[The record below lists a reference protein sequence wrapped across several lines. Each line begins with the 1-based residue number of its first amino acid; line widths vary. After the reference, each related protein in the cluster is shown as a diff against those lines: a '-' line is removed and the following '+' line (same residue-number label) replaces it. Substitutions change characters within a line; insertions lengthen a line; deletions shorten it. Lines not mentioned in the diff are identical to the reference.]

1 MQEVIEKKKEKL
13 KHKIAIKPV
22 FKPKPKEGI
31 KEQRE
36 IPVEIK
42 TEKFEGQQKVKAGF
56 VPPAIVR
63 HVVEGRKTNFPLFG
77 HKKATK
83 ISASEEKIKS
93 TAMEIKVK
101 REVKEHLKGSV
112 EEVVSEPQEL
122 KTLSNEIKEF
132 VGIVVKTEFDSSIS
146 TIEPSER
153 IKPKVPEIKPANF
166 TPSTPK
172 AGFDTSLPDIIIE
185 ERVVTIPEL
194 SIAKLPEV
202 ITRTNFDE
210 EVLSKVDSVIT
221 GSGIDATE
229 ATGAEHEISMGDF
242 DEIKK
247 DEETWIT
254 SGSTGLPSDVQLFYI
269 HGKKGSG
276 FEVFKGLLA
285 LELIDRGRKPKLQL
299 ILSPKKQEEKLE
311 DISDDK
317 CDYYKLVW
325 IENCPIEFL
334 RNKPKIVEEVMKA
347 LKKGILK
354 YIVFTNQ
361 EEILT
366 INIDEFRKVF
376 LKYGD
381 FSIIT
386 LAQDAVSNKGLIEI
400 GKTFAKILQI
410 NRKDVKV
417 EEIINSDL
425 FDIPPKEAIDPLWN
439 KMEGKKNSALETLR
453 DKYENKPEIRDYLQP
468 SSKLENE
475 SDEHFVMKQLV
486 VKEILERGK
495 KKWEIEELDGR
506 DYQTEWGEK
515 EARYEDYPEK
525 IEIEKLKFRIDKNG
539 NRIPVKRP
547 DVTVRTEREE
557 SIWIEVETCKNL
569 DDPLKAVKDKL
580 RVLTEVEETE
590 RPDEIW
596 VVFPYRK
603 YFLYGAKQFEKRIR
617 SYFNQFRKSNSI
629 EEFKPRIFFTD
640 LYEEKLVEL
649 KKKKD
654 KK

>member
-1 MQEVIEKKKEKL
+1 MQEAIERRKGKL

-22 FKPKPKEGI
+22 FKSRSKEGI
-31 KEQRE
+31 KERKE
-36 IPVEIK
+36 IPVEVKI
-42 TEKFEGQQKVKAGF
+42 EKFEGQQKAKTGF
-56 VPPAIVR
+56 VPPAIVG
-63 HVVEGRKTNFPLFG
+63 HEVESGKTNLPLFG
-77 HKKATK
+77 PKQATK

-101 REVKEHLKGSV
+101 RAVKEHLKGSV
-112 EEVVSEPQEL
+112 EELLPVPQKLKVLPSGRKEPE
-122 KTLSNEIKEF
+122 E
-132 VGIVVKTEFDSSIS
+132 VVVKTDFDSSVS
-146 TIEPSER
+146 TIEHSDW

-166 TPSTPK
+166 TPSISKT
-172 AGFDTSLPDIIIE
+172 GFDTPLPKITIE
-185 ERVVTIPEL
+185 ERVVTIPEI
-194 SIAKLPEV
+194 SIAEVPEV
-202 ITRTNFDE
+202 ISRTNFDE

-221 GSGIDATE
+221 GGGIDVTE
-229 ATGAEHEISMGDF
+229 ATGVEHEISLGDF

-254 SGSTGLPSDVQLFYI
+254 SGSTGLPSDAHLFYI
-269 HGKKGSG
+269 HGKKESG
-276 FEVFKGLLA
+276 FDVFKGLLA
-285 LELIDRGRKPKLQL
+285 LELSDRGRKPKLQL
-299 ILSPKKQEEKLE
+299 ILSPKEEEKFV

-317 CDYYKLVW
+317 CDYYKMVW
-325 IENCPIEFL
+325 IENCPSEL
-334 RNKPKIVEEVMKA
+334 LGKKPKIVEEVTKA
-347 LKKGILK
+347 LKKEILK
-354 YIVFTNQ
+354 YIVFAKSEDN
-361 EEILT
+361 LP
-366 INIDEFRKVF
+366 NFDELEKAFT
-376 LKYGD
+376 KYGD
-381 FSIIT
+381 FSVIILT
-386 LAQDAVSNKGLIEI
+386 QDTISDKELIEI

-410 NRKDVKV
+410 NREDVKV
-417 EEIINSDL
+417 EKLINSDL
-425 FDIPPKEAIDPLWN
+425 FDIPPEEAIDPLWN
-439 KMEGKKNSALETLR
+439 KMEGKKDSALETLR

-486 VKEILERGK
+486 VKEILDRGE

-506 DYQTEWGEK
+506 DYQTEWREE

-525 IEIEKLKFRIDKNG
+525 IEIEKLKFRIDENG

-547 DVTVRTEREE
+547 DVTVRTEKGR

-590 RPDEIW
+590 RPNEIW

-603 YFLYGAKQFEKRIR
+603 YPLYGAKQFEKRIR
-617 SYFNQFRKSNSI
+617 SYFNQFRKNNSI

-649 KKKKD
+649 KKKNE
-654 KK
+654 

>member
-1 MQEVIEKKKEKL
+1 MLEAIERRKEKL

-22 FKPKPKEGI
+22 FKPRSKEGI
-31 KEQRE
+31 KERKE
-36 IPVEIK
+36 IPVEVKI
-42 TEKFEGQQKVKAGF
+42 EKFEGQQKAKAGF
-56 VPPAIVR
+56 VPPAIVG
-63 HVVEGRKTNFPLFG
+63 HEVESGKTKLPLFG
-77 HKKATK
+77 PKQATK

-101 REVKEHLKGSV
+101 RAVKEHLKGSV
-112 EEVVSEPQEL
+112 EELLPRPQKLKVLSSGRKEPE
-122 KTLSNEIKEF
+122 E
-132 VGIVVKTEFDSSIS
+132 VVVKTDFDSSVS
-146 TIEPSER
+146 TIEPSDW

-166 TPSTPK
+166 TPSISKT
-172 AGFDTSLPDIIIE
+172 GFDTPLPKITIE
-185 ERVVTIPEL
+185 ERVVTIPEIF
-194 SIAKLPEV
+194 IAEVPEV

-221 GSGIDATE
+221 GGGIDATE
-229 ATGAEHEISMGDF
+229 ATGAEHEISLGDF

-254 SGSTGLPSDVQLFYI
+254 SGSMGLPSDAQLFYI
-269 HGKKGSG
+269 HGKKGLG

-285 LELIDRGRKPKLQL
+285 LELRDRGRKTKLQL
-299 ILSPKKQEEKLE
+299 ISSPKKQEEKLE

-325 IENCPIEFL
+325 IENCLIEFL
-334 RNKPKIVEEVMKA
+334 ISKPKIVEEVTKA
-347 LKKGILK
+347 LKKSILK
-354 YIVFTNQ
+354 YIVFANQ

-376 LKYGD
+376 LRYGD

-425 FDIPPKEAIDPLWN
+425 FDIPPEEAIDPLWN
-439 KMEGKKNSALETLR
+439 KMEGKRNSALETLR

-486 VKEILERGK
+486 VKEILDREK

-506 DYQTEWGEK
+506 DYQTEWGEE

-525 IEIEKLKFRIDKNG
+525 IEIEKLKFRIDENG

-547 DVTVRTEREE
+547 DVTVRTEKEE

-603 YFLYGAKQFEKRIR
+603 YPLYGAKQFEKRIR

>member
-1 MQEVIEKKKEKL
+1 MQETIEKRKEKL
-13 KHKIAIKPV
+13 NHKIAKRPV
-22 FKPKPKEGI
+22 FKPKSKEGV
-31 KEQRE
+31 KEWKE
-36 IPVEIK
+36 IPLEVK
-42 TEKFEGQQKVKAGF
+42 MEKSGGQQEVKAGF
-56 VPPAIVR
+56 VPPAIVG
-63 HVVEGRKTNFPLFG
+63 HEVESRKTNLPLFG
-77 HKKATK
+77 SKQATEK
-83 ISASEEKIKS
+83 SVSEEKIKS

-101 REVKEHLKGSV
+101 RAVKEHLKGSV
-112 EEVVSEPQEL
+112 EEFISEPQKL
-122 KTLSNEIKEF
+122 KALSSEIEEPEETR
-132 VGIVVKTEFDSSIS
+132 VKTNFDSSIPL
-146 TIEPSER
+146 IELKEE
-153 IKPKVPEIKPANF
+153 IEKPKVPRIKLIDFSPSIPKTIFDATISEIEQV
-166 TPSTPK
+166 
-172 AGFDTSLPDIIIE
+172 D
-185 ERVVTIPEL
+185 RVVTIPKL
-194 SIAKLPEV
+194 SITKLPEV
-202 ITRTNFDE
+202 KTRNYFDE
-210 EVLSKVDSVIT
+210 EILSKVDSVIT
-221 GSGIDATE
+221 GGRIDATE
-229 ATGAEHEISMGDF
+229 ATGAEHEISLGDF
-242 DEIKK
+242 DDIKK

-254 SGSTGLPSDVQLFYI
+254 SGSTGLPSDAQLFYI
-269 HGKKGSG
+269 HGEKGSG

-285 LELIDRGRKPKLQL
+285 LELRDRGRKPKLQL
-299 ILSPKKQEEKLE
+299 ISSPKKQEEKLK
-311 DISDDK
+311 DISGGK

-325 IENCPIEFL
+325 IKNCPIEFL
-334 RNKPKIVEEVMKA
+334 RNKPKIVEEVTKA

-354 YIVFTNQ
+354 YIVFENP

-366 INIDEFRKVF
+366 INIDEFRKAF

-386 LAQDAVSNKGLIEI
+386 LAQDANSHEDLIEI
-400 GKTFAKILQI
+400 GKIFAKILQI

-425 FDIPPKEAIDPLWN
+425 FDIPPEEAIDPLWN

-486 VKEILERGK
+486 IKEILRIGK
-495 KKWEIEELDGR
+495 GKWKIEELDGR
-506 DYQTEWGEK
+506 DYQTEWGEE

-525 IEIEKLKFRIDKNG
+525 IEIEKLKFRIGENG
-539 NRIPVKRP
+539 KRIPVKRP

-617 SYFNQFRKSNSI
+617 SYFNQFRKENSI
-629 EEFKPRIFFTD
+629 EEFKPRIFFAD
-640 LYEEKLVEL
+640 LYDEKLVEL
-649 KKKKD
+649 K
-654 KK
+654 